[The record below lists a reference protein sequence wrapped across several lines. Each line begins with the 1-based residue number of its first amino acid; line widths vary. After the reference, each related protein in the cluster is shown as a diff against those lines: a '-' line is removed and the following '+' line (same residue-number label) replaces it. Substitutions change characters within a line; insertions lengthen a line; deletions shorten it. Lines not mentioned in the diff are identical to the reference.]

1 MGNRFIAR
9 HLKLANDSFGRVND
23 HEGILAR
30 SIATPKYALRHP
42 WVTLT
47 RAQPACYTSV
57 FRLLLNRQQPD
68 RDSHGWRPVPFVTDQ
83 TTRLVLPSHIEAVAD
98 AAAALGNF
106 VRGCGVSE
114 ESAFGIEMAVREAV
128 TNAMVHGNQ
137 EDEAKSV
144 EVILNCHEN
153 ELEVEIRDQG
163 RGFDPAEVPDPTNP
177 ENLLKTSGRGIF
189 LMRTFMDEIEWL
201 NRPEGGTV
209 VRMTKRF

>member
-1 MGNRFIAR
+1 
-9 HLKLANDSFGRVND
+9 
-23 HEGILAR
+23 
-30 SIATPKYALRHP
+30 
-42 WVTLT
+42 
-47 RAQPACYTSV
+47 
-57 FRLLLNRQQPD
+57 
-68 RDSHGWRPVPFVTDQ
+68 VTDQ

-98 AAAALGNF
+98 AAAALGDF

-137 EDEAKSV
+137 EDETKSV
-144 EVILNCHEN
+144 EVIFNCHDD

-163 RGFDPAEVPDPTNP
+163 KGFDPAEIPDPTNP

-201 NRPEGGTV
+201 NRPEGGTA
-209 VRMTKRF
+209 VRMTKRL